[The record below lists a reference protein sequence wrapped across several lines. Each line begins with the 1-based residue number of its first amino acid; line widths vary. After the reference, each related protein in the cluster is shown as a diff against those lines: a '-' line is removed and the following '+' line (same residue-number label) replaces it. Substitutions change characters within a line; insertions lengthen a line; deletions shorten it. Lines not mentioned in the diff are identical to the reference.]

1 MAPIAKTLPH
11 FPHTRAVSVA
21 EHAANTIQPTR
32 AIMVAADGTAELAF
46 ADTPSAPVTLTLK
59 GGTLYPF
66 SVLRLGTGGDA
77 TTMTAFY

>member
-11 FPHTRAVSVA
+11 FPHTSAVAVA
-21 EHAANTIQPTR
+21 EHAANTIRPTR

-46 ADTPSAPVTLTLK
+46 ADAPGAPVTLTLK
-59 GGTLYPF
+59 AGVLYPF
-66 SVLRLGTGGDA
+66 SVVRLGTGGDA